1 MSRSVTKHLV
11 FYFDKPS
18 EKEKKVVSTPNTE
31 ATEKK
36 STTTTKKSSTGSNS
50 KTSSKSSTSVSKKS
64 SSSKTT
70 VSKSVAGKS
79 AAGKSAVSKSKAS
92 IEAKKSTPSIAEH
105 KPDVVISPKKK
116 EDLTYDYSN
125 KAWQETKRKIN
136 EYKAKMQ
143 NLQTKKFSELD
154 RNGYSIDYRMLHEEI
169 EKTRKECE
177 FNETEISLYED
188 ILNSEKIKHPYVYIH
203 YLPLGKERIKIAI
216 AFFEKLGI
224 RAIATSDPS
233 PMLLEKL
240 TEFNDMH
247 WKCTGL
253 DFLRIGKSRTAVLM
267 LCR

>member
-11 FYFDKPS
+11 FSFDEPEEIKAPV
-18 EKEKKVVSTPNTE
+18 ENK
-31 ATEKK
+31 KK
-36 STTTTKKSSTGSNS
+36 SSSKKSSTS
-50 KTSSKSSTSVSKKS
+50 KSTSSSKSSTSGSTNKS
-64 SSSKTT
+64 SSSK
-70 VSKSVAGKS
+70 SVAGNSSTKES
-79 AAGKSAVSKSKAS
+79 ST
-92 IEAKKSTPSIAEH
+92 AKKSTPSIAEQ
-105 KPDVVISPKKK
+105 KPGVVISPKKK

-125 KAWQETKRKIN
+125 NAWQETKRKIN

-143 NLQTKKFSELD
+143 KLQTKKFSELD

-177 FNETEISLYED
+177 FNETEIALYED

-267 LCR
+267 LYR

>member
-11 FYFDKPS
+11 FSFDEPEEIKAPV
-18 EKEKKVVSTPNTE
+18 ENKKKAS
-31 ATEKK
+31 
-36 STTTTKKSSTGSNS
+36 SKKSST
-50 KTSSKSSTSVSKKS
+50 SKSSS
-64 SSSKTT
+64 
-70 VSKSVAGKS
+70 SKSVAGKS
-79 AAGKSAVSKSKAS
+79 VAGKSSTKESS
-92 IEAKKSTPSIAEH
+92 TAKKSTPCIAEQ

-116 EDLTYDYSN
+116 EDLIYDYSN
-125 KAWQETKRKIN
+125 NAWQETKRKIN

-143 NLQTKKFSELD
+143 KLQTKKFSELD

-177 FNETEISLYED
+177 FNETEIALYED

>member
-31 ATEKK
+31 VTEKK
-36 STTTTKKSSTGSNS
+36 STTTAK
-50 KTSSKSSTSVSKKS
+50 KSSTSVSKKS
-64 SSSKTT
+64 SSSKTA
-70 VSKSVAGKS
+70 VSKSVVGKS
-79 AAGKSAVSKSKAS
+79 VASKSEVSKSKAS
-92 IEAKKSTPSIAEH
+92 VEAKKSTPSIAEQ

-143 NLQTKKFSELD
+143 KLQTKKFSELD

-224 RAIATSDPS
+224 RAITTSDPS

-267 LCR
+267 ICR